1 MMWNDGVTPMP
12 SDSILKQI
20 GFKRKASVRWFYEK
34 SLKLLDSR
42 IPKNVVFQLA
52 LDKEGRYI
60 VEVID
65 NVYMA
70 PYYFGVLWPEPK
82 IFLDAVNSILY
93 SLSVVGLDIHMDYS
107 RYGVSDSSLSPSRRT
122 SEYLHLPVLPGP

>member
-1 MMWNDGVTPMP
+1 MTWNDGVTPMP

-20 GFKRKASVRWFYEK
+20 GFKRKPSVRWYYEK
-34 SLKLLDSR
+34 NLNLLDNR
-42 IPKNVVFQLA
+42 IPKHVVFQLA

-65 NVYMA
+65 NVYMT

-82 IFLDAVNSILY
+82 IFLDAINSILY
-93 SLSVVGLDIHMDYS
+93 SLNVVGLDIHMDYS
-107 RYGVSDSSLSPSRRT
+107 RYGVSDSALAAGQPN
-122 SEYLHLPVLPGP
+122 YIYPGPH